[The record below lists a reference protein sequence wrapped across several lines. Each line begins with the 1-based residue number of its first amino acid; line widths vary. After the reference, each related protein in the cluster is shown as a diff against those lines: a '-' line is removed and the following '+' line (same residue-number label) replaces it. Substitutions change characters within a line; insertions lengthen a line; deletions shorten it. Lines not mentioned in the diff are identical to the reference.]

1 MFDMGY
7 DISNFTEVDPIFGTL
22 QDFKDLVKGTH
33 SMGMK
38 IIVDFVP
45 NHTSDKH
52 KWFEMSIK
60 KIDPYT
66 NYYIWRKGRTLPNGT
81 ITYPNNWVIE
91 SEQKTNSLFLRII
104 LKLSITDVNF
114 TYVLIYV
121 YR

>member
-33 SMGMK
+33 AKGMK
-38 IIVDFVP
+38 LIVDFVP

-91 SEQKTNSLFLRII
+91 SEKKKLIISSYNFEIDYHQCKFYIRTHLR
-104 LKLSITDVNF
+104 L
-114 TYVLIYV
+114 
-121 YR
+121 